1 VAGRAYGPLAA
12 TAREAGISSCGPSQ
26 PALGRVTPQGESTL
40 IGSSNRIVGYTGKFC
55 SDATWSNTHPIS
67 FGFREQVIELKQGGQ
82 GASDCLARLGRR
94 MWTWA
99 PTLPG
104 GKQLDVLTTEATQ
117 ALLEK

>member
-1 VAGRAYGPLAA
+1 
-12 TAREAGISSCGPSQ
+12 
-26 PALGRVTPQGESTL
+26 
-40 IGSSNRIVGYTGKFC
+40 
-55 SDATWSNTHPIS
+55 
-67 FGFREQVIELKQGGQ
+67 VIELKQGGQ